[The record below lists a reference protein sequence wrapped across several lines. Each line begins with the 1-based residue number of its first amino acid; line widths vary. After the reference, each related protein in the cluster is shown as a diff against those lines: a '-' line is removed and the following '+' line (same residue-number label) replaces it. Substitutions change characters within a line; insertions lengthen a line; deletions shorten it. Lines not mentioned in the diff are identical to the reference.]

1 MRLNEIL
8 AEMDIP
14 EIRKKTDDP
23 ANLRWLLR
31 NLHVR
36 NGHRKEFTEAIAL
49 LKVEL
54 GSQFGE

>member
-8 AEMDIP
+8 EQMDIP
-14 EIRKKTDDP
+14 ELRKKTDDP

-36 NGHRKEFTEAIAL
+36 NGHHKEFTEAIAL
-49 LKVEL
+49 LKLEL
-54 GSQFGE
+54 APYLGE